1 MAGSIASGLPALV
14 AWKQLEKSGDAAQDK
29 WSKQASVQQKIS
41 YAKNAVA
48 KAKTVDDLLN
58 DRRFMEFALSAF
70 GLESEIDKKGL
81 LKKVLMSDLSQ
92 EDSLANRMNDARY
105 KEMASTLRLKD
116 FGVEGPKLSG
126 VMDGMAARYIKNE
139 FEKAQG
145 NASPGLREAMYF
157 KENASKINS
166 IWSVLGD
173 KVLREVV
180 TTALGIPKELAIQG
194 VDAQATYVSNKIDI
208 TKFKDK
214 KFVDTFIQRYLNTRD
229 QETANANG
237 TGGGM
242 YGGLLQLVGSSG
254 GVSDMSGILDLMQGL
269 GSRRF

>member
-1 MAGSIASGLPALV
+1 MAGSIASGLPAIV

-29 WSKQASVQQKIS
+29 WSKQASVQAKIT
-41 YAKNAVA
+41 YAQNAVA

-58 DRRFMEFALSAF
+58 DRKFMEFALSAF
-70 GLESEIDKKGL
+70 SLESEVDKKGL
-81 LKKVLMSDLSQ
+81 LKKVLMSDLTNI
-92 EDSLANRMNDARY
+92 DSLANRMNDARY
-105 KEMASTLRLKD
+105 KDMASTLRMKD
-116 FGVEGPKLSG
+116 FGVDGVKLPG
-126 VMDGMAARYIKNE
+126 VMDGLAARYIKNE

-166 IWSVLGD
+166 PWAILGD

-180 TTALGIPKELAIQG
+180 TSTLGIPKEMALQG
-194 VDAQATYVSNKIDI
+194 VETQATYLQSKVDI

-214 KFVDTFIQRYLNTRD
+214 RFVDTFIQRYLTQKD

-242 YGGLLQLVGSSG
+242 YGGLLQLVSPG
-254 GVSDMSGILDLMQGL
+254 GSDMSGILNLLQGF
-269 GSRRF
+269 GTRGF